1 VDRLDIL
8 TASAARAP
16 SCAAANPST
25 VPPTIA
31 VLDFEIEDDTVAQG
45 GVSDTAAQE
54 RRLELVADALRRDL
68 AEGGLFEVVDNAP
81 ARDLI
86 DRTRS
91 MQSLHTCNGCELEI
105 ARALGTD
112 LVLVGWVQKVSNL
125 ILNLNAGVKAVRT
138 GRILMIRSVD
148 LRGNTDDSGSRRTSA
163 RPGDPRDSAARL
175 ESQPAPAEPFRFRS
189 QGRNETR
196 RKAKKGEGT

>member
-1 VDRLDIL
+1 MSGNRRATSFDLRTCVWIGLIFL
-8 TASAARAP
+8 AASAARAP

-86 DRTRS
+86 DRTRA

-148 LRGNTDDSGSRRTSA
+148 LRGNTDDSWARAARRLAQEIRETL
-163 RPGDPRDSAARL
+163 PARL
-175 ESQPAPAEPFRFRS
+175 ESQPAPR
-189 QGRNETR
+189 
-196 RKAKKGEGT
+196 